1 MHCPPALAGGPRSGS
16 NGPNEQP
23 VKDCSSDGLKIWL
36 RMKKIVL
43 YSVTS
48 TIIWYAMQAVGV
60 GFGVSLFASLMG
72 PPALLMVLIIYRMN
86 RPA

>member
-1 MHCPPALAGGPRSGS
+1 
-16 NGPNEQP
+16 
-23 VKDCSSDGLKIWL
+23 
-36 RMKKIVL
+36 MKKIVL

-48 TIIWYAMQAVGV
+48 TIIWYAMQALGV
-60 GFGVSLFASLMG
+60 GFGVSVFASLMG